1 MNQPQSVKHA
11 HLPKSLANKTVVITG
26 ASSGIGEFT
35 AYSFA
40 EENCNL
46 VLAAR
51 NIEALNRVAAK
62 CKSLGAANVLTV
74 VCDVSNEAAC
84 EQLIKKAVE
93 QFETIHVLVNNAGIS
108 MRAILAECDLK
119 VIQQVMDINFWGTVY
134 CTKFALPYLLETKGS
149 VISVSSVSGLVGLPG
164 RTGYSASK
172 YAIAGFMQSLRI
184 ETLLKGLH
192 VGIVYPGYTASN
204 IRNTALNKTGDS
216 QAESPLD
223 ESKLMH
229 PSVVAASIV
238 KLVKLRKRQKI
249 LTLQGHLANFINRF
263 FPNWVDWMVFK
274 IVSKEKNSPF

>member
-1 MNQPQSVKHA
+1 MSQLNS
-11 HLPKSLANKTVVITG
+11 PKSNQLPSPLAQKTVIITG

-35 AYSFA
+35 AYAFSS
-40 EENCNL
+40 ENCNL
-46 VLAAR
+46 VLVSR
-51 NIEALNRVAAK
+51 TMEALNRVAAK
-62 CKSLGAANVLTV
+62 CTTLGAANVLTV
-74 VCDVSNEAAC
+74 ICDVSDEAAC
-84 EQLIKKAVE
+84 EKLINEAVYR
-93 QFETIHVLVNNAGIS
+93 FGTIHILVNNAGIS

-119 VIQQVMDINFWGTVY
+119 VIRHVMDINFWGTVY
-134 CTKFALPYLLETKGS
+134 CTKFALPYLLENKGS
-149 VISVSSVSGLVGLPG
+149 VVSVSSVSGLVGLPG

-172 YAIAGFMQSLRI
+172 YAITGFMQSLRI

-204 IRNTALNKTGDS
+204 IRNTALNKSGNS

-274 IVSKEKNSPF
+274 FVSKEKNSPF